1 MKKLILISLLAV
13 TGFAHA
19 APNVW
24 QSSYSQGFSEYSIQD
39 GKGNTLWVTC
49 NDGAGDNYDHSAR
62 LETKKSSYEN
72 TDSKYPLTFLFDGK
86 KKAAPSASTKWRNGA
101 NAWYEF
107 SQGISKAKKIDV
119 YLNNKK
125 VTTFTPNQQSIKSVA
140 KHIAACEAMF

>member
-1 MKKLILISLLAV
+1 MKKILFVALLAV
-13 TGFAHA
+13 TGFTYA

-24 QSSYSQGFSEYSIQD
+24 QSDYAQGFSEYSIQD
-39 GKGNTLWVTC
+39 VKGNTLWVTC
-49 NDGAGDNYDHSAR
+49 NEGAGDMFDHSVR
-62 LETKKSSYEN
+62 FQTPKNSYAN
-72 TDSKYPLTFLFDGK
+72 SDSKYPLTFLLDGK
-86 KKAAPSASTKWRNGA
+86 TKVAASASTKWRNGA
-101 NAWYEF
+101 NAWYEL